1 MSIYDYKLTARDG
14 SEALVNL
21 VMTHVRANGPFPYVR
36 LKGLE
41 PEAVYRLEGTERRF
55 SGAAL
60 MYAGYSFP
68 QGWGDY
74 PAQQLHFVRTDG
86 EDESRV

>member
-1 MSIYDYKLTARDG
+1 MWLYFRSIGEPFDLSA
-14 SEALVNL
+14 
-21 VMTHVRANGPFPYVR
+21 MTEEDIPENYRM
-36 LKGLE
+36 LKGLV

-86 EDESRV
+86 ENEAHV